1 MPAHLTDRSAR
12 SEPCERCDPPR
23 TPSPPPRS
31 LHPQPAL
38 PCSGP
43 ARARP
48 PLAPPTRGTHS
59 LGRAVLSCR
68 AALRGRRCGG
78 RHAGSPG
85 LLAGSARPAVPPQS
99 PRCRP
104 ARPLPRCPPGDGARW
119 GPERERRARRRRP
132 APARTAR
139 APGGGSGA
147 GPGAAV
153 PPAAAGGAP
162 KGAARE
168 RRGRASRWS
177 RDFRR
182 EPRSDRI
189 LPKSSGKTNPECR
202 LSVSAGH
209 VLCPA
214 KFRASAQKLIKK
226 LSHLFIHFNQVH
238 VAGSE
243 LHNSSFSAREAPQG
257 G

>member
-23 TPSPPPRS
+23 TPPPPPRS

-147 GPGAAV
+147 GRGRELRYRQRPRGAPQRPLRGKGGAV
-153 PPAAAGGAP
+153 RAGGHVTS
-162 KGAARE
+162 G
-168 RRGRASRWS
+168 ASRGLAEFS
-177 RDFRR
+177 RNCR
-182 EPRSDRI
+182 EKQTPNVACPC
-189 LPKSSGKTNPECR
+189 LPVTC
-202 LSVSAGH
+202 
-209 VLCPA
+209 
-214 KFRASAQKLIKK
+214 F
-226 LSHLFIHFNQVH
+226 
-238 VAGSE
+238 
-243 LHNSSFSAREAPQG
+243 APQNFG
-257 G
+257 PPRRS